1 MPAPKIPE
9 TPDFVKGLVKSA
21 DQIYMSLPQGNG
33 SGRYLLQRLKSG
45 EVRLEELSGS
55 QRQLLGMYQARVV
68 LMVLAAE
75 LALKFLWQQTNP
87 EPAGDGHNLDKL
99 FNGLKKCLQIKIEV
113 KYSERCKAHQ
123 PAAPPPEG
131 WETPKQAFELCKDA
145 SIRWRYLVE
154 EKKFP
159 DYAMQATYLKYATL
173 SVLQVAE
180 ILPKKD

>member
-113 KYSERCKAHQ
+113 KYSERCKAHH
-123 PAAPPPEG
+123 PAAPPPKAG
-131 WETPKQAFELCKDA
+131 RLQA
-145 SIRWRYLVE
+145 SI
-154 EKKFP
+154 
-159 DYAMQATYLKYATL
+159 
-173 SVLQVAE
+173 
-180 ILPKKD
+180 